1 MVKGKQQ
8 SKIAQVKKT
17 PACRKQSVAVIDSSP
32 NPGSQKRSLS
42 CCGCSK
48 IITDETKA
56 LQCDKCQ
63 AEKWKCIDCLSL
75 SAQIY
80 DHLIMEPSCN
90 LRWFCDGCD
99 RAVMEIEAKTEAI
112 NCAGNCDKIDKLVMV
127 VEKLVGKLA
136 DVEDKLKDK
145 GDLKSVEQLESRIS
159 KLEERLSQGESNLE
173 QRLAMIDEHVS
184 RHVTDKMRA
193 LEEGKTVHGPVSSVE
208 QVVKDEVGKHLEED
222 KEIEERRQNII
233 VYKVP
238 EDVSAEF
245 ATRKDNDMKF
255 ITDML
260 FDVFHINIQEGDIE
274 KIFRLGRFSRDAA
287 TARPL
292 LVRFKDL
299 SMKEKVMSNVVLLRE
314 AEPQFTSVNIA
325 HDLTPKQREEIKT
338 MITAAK
344 KEYMDSGNEDVEN
357 YRFIVV
363 GQGPR
368 RKVIKL
374 RRQSSS
380 HQQEK

>member
-1 MVKGKQQ
+1 
-8 SKIAQVKKT
+8 
-17 PACRKQSVAVIDSSP
+17 
-32 NPGSQKRSLS
+32 
-42 CCGCSK
+42 
-48 IITDETKA
+48 

-63 AEKWKCIDCLSL
+63 AEKWKCISCLSL

-80 DHLIMEPSCN
+80 DHLIAEPSCN

-99 RAVMEIEAKTEAI
+99 KTVMEIQDKSETTD
-112 NCAGNCDKIDKLVMV
+112 CTGNCDKIDKLVTV

-145 GDLKSVEQLESRIS
+145 GDLKLAEQLELRIA
-159 KLEERLSQGESNLE
+159 KLEERLSQGESKLE
-173 QRLAMIDEHVS
+173 QRLAAIDDHVS
-184 RHVTDKMRA
+184 RYVTDKIRA
-193 LEEGKTVHGPVSSVE
+193 LEEGRTMSGPVSSVE
-208 QVVKDEVGKHLEED
+208 QAVKNEIGKHLEED
-222 KEIEERRQNII
+222 KEIEERKQNII

-238 EDVSAEF
+238 EDVTADF
-245 ATRKDNDMKF
+245 TVRKDNDMKF

-260 FDVFHINIQEGDIE
+260 FDVFHINIQEGDIV
-274 KIFRLGRFSRDAA
+274 KIFRLGRLCRDAE

-299 SMKEKVMSNVVLLRE
+299 SMKEKIMTNAVLLRQ
-314 AEPQFTSVNIA
+314 ADSQFTNVNVA

-344 KEYMDSGNEDVEN
+344 KEHVDSGNDEVEN

-374 RRQSSS
+374 RRQNPL
-380 HQQEK
+380 Q

>member
-1 MVKGKQQ
+1 MLRYRTLCSIEISLCALGQPY
-8 SKIAQVKKT
+8 S
-17 PACRKQSVAVIDSSP
+17 RP
-32 NPGSQKRSLS
+32 NM
-42 CCGCSK
+42 C
-48 IITDETKA
+48 
-56 LQCDKCQ
+56 
-63 AEKWKCIDCLSL
+63 
-75 SAQIY
+75 
-80 DHLIMEPSCN
+80 
-90 LRWFCDGCD
+90 WFCDGCD
-99 RAVMEIEAKTEAI
+99 RAVMETGEKKEASSCT
-112 NCAGNCDKIDKLVMV
+112 GNCDKIDKLVSV

-145 GDLKSVEQLESRIS
+145 GDLKSVEQLESRIT

-173 QRLAMIDEHVS
+173 HRLATIDEHVS
-184 RHVTDKMRA
+184 RYVTDKIRT
-193 LEEGKTVHGPVSSVE
+193 LEESKIVHGSTSSME
-208 QVVKDEVGKHLEED
+208 QVVKDEVGKQLEED

-238 EDVSAEF
+238 EDVSADF

-260 FDVFHINIQEGDIE
+260 FDVFHINIQDGDIE
-274 KIFRLGRFSRDAA
+274 KFFRLGRFSRDAE

-299 SMKEKVMSNVVLLRE
+299 SMKEKVMTNVALLRQ
-314 AEPQFTSVNIA
+314 ADSQFTSVNIA
-325 HDLTPKQREEIKT
+325 HDLTPRQREEIKT

-344 KEYMDSGNEDVEN
+344 KEYVDSGNEDVEN
-357 YRFIVV
+357 YRFVVV

-374 RRQSSS
+374 RRQNVL
-380 HQQEK
+380 HQQNQ